1 MLRQVAAQ
9 NRIEQTQ
16 QAIRQAKIERERL
29 MREIQ
34 GLHRVTAGGGAEWAG
49 GNKII
54 LDTILLDEDE
64 DAYDST

>member
-1 MLRQVAAQ
+1 MLRQVAAR

-34 GLHRVTAGGGAEWAG
+34 GLHRVTAGGGAERAG